1 MIIDYLKVFL
11 TGGIICMLGQLLINF
26 TKMTS
31 ARILVTFLLIGVF
44 LEAVNVYQYVVD
56 FGGTGA
62 TIPIVG
68 FGRVLVRGAVE
79 GAASKGLMGA
89 LTGGISAASAGIAS
103 AIIFGF
109 IIAIIFK
116 PKTKS

>member
-1 MIIDYLKVFL
+1 MDYVKVFI
-11 TGGIICMLGQLLINF
+11 TGGVICLLGQLLINL

-31 ARILVTFLLIGVF
+31 ARILVTFLLLGVF
-44 LEAVNVYQYVVD
+44 LEAINVFQYLVE

-62 TIPIVG
+62 TIPIMG
-68 FGRVLVRGAVE
+68 FGRVLVKGAVE
-79 GAASKGLMGA
+79 GAATKGVIGA

-109 IIAIIFK
+109 IIALIFK

>member
-1 MIIDYLKVFL
+1 MVIDYFKVFI

-44 LEAVNVYQYVVD
+44 LEAINVYQYLIN
-56 FGGTGA
+56 FGGAGA
-62 TIPIVG
+62 TIPIMG
-68 FGRVLVRGAVE
+68 FGRVLVRGAIE
-79 GAASKGLMGA
+79 GAATKGVLGA
-89 LTGGISAASAGIAS
+89 LTGGLAATSAGISS
-103 AIIFGF
+103 AIVFGF

-116 PKTKS
+116 PKTKT